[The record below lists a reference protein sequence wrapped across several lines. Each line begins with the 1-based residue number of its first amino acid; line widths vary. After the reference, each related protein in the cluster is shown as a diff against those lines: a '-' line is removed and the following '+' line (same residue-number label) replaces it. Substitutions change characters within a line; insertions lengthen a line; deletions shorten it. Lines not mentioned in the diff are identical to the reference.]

1 MQKIEL
7 ITNFQLQ
14 WKVDLN
20 LVSFKYAKQY
30 CRLPSAMFITQR
42 SYYIFANTS
51 F

>member
-1 MQKIEL
+1 MRKTGL

-14 WKVDLN
+14 WEVDLN
-20 LVSFKYAKQY
+20 LVFFKYAKQY

-42 SYYIFANTS
+42 SYYIFANTA